1 MASICFMSAKSIH
14 DIYFY
19 KLLCLPVVL
28 SDRFV
33 SAAHDLRGLPM
44 VPKCLPGLVH
54 QALFNLETFDSIYH
68 PLTNKMICN
77 LSGVTTPQK
86 LTHTP
91 PTLA

>member
-33 SAAHDLRGLPM
+33 SAAHDLRGCQWCQNAFLDWCI
-44 VPKCLPGLVH
+44 KRY
-54 QALFNLETFDSIYH
+54 FNLETFDSIYH

-77 LSGVTTPQK
+77 LSRG
-86 LTHTP
+86 
-91 PTLA
+91 